1 MTVSE
6 AIITWL
12 KTFKPNGLWD
22 MQTINT
28 DVMHST
34 VDYALVK
41 EPIRNVKRY
50 ISGTE
55 IITEHYQLRAKLDS
69 TNDTDSVENGAW
81 LEQLTDWVETKNK
94 NKEFPLLADV
104 KEVGI
109 ASPFYVGRTEDK
121 KAIYQLTIF
130 ITFRKGN

>member
-12 KTFKPNGLWD
+12 KTFKPHGLWD

-41 EPIRNVKRY
+41 EPVRNIKRY
-50 ISGTE
+50 VSGTE

-94 NKEFPLLADV
+94 NKEFPTLADV